1 MSDQITYRIGA
12 IFNAKGNLAAKTGG
26 MAKAVSDL
34 SARLASAGRSVE
46 GFGNRMLSSSM
57 AAAAGWAKVG
67 AAIGGGA
74 MLAGAAVIAKAGFS
88 GNAGMEKLQNTIAG
102 TLQLFNHSAW
112 QADQLGTNIKVA
124 GAALAGLNRI
134 ADESPGELKD
144 VQELFTNML
153 PGARAATGSM
163 QRILDL
169 AQNVTLFTPTFG
181 GDFKM
186 AGSQISRMLTGGAG
200 AEMEVWRTLQPVLLS
215 VGQEMD
221 RVGQKGKKIFDKN
234 MEGGEKMTMAFNK
247 LSKGDRLAVL
257 EKTLAKGGG
266 DLAAMYGKSWEGAS
280 ATAISSGRKVSMA
293 FTAPIF
299 GEVKKALI
307 RAGEQ
312 PNSLLGKNKIGKM
325 QAQAGAIGALMAR
338 PVARMLDKLERGIR
352 YFQDNFNAV
361 FNRMYQVFQVGG
373 AILRAA
379 FAFGLAKMMAGA
391 AISAGAGAVRA
402 GRSVVGGARAI
413 GRSYNERRKK
423 MGDGGIATGIG
434 VFISRLSKGNPL
446 LLIAGQGMLSMSIGL
461 VAMIPMLLMA
471 AAALAVFSLVFVAI
485 AGVAAWVASKWEEL
499 SASVVKGFQDGSIT
513 LRPLVIA
520 ALVLWERLKQL
531 GGAFMGGATG
541 ASLMQGAINM
551 ATSVINGI
559 SEGIAIMANIAAGML
574 TIVGKLAQAYDAV
587 FGESDG
593 EKQIKRTS
601 ELMDQGMGY
610 FDAQK
615 RAAAEQANGFN
626 TRQAGFGEDAIA
638 MAAKLTDAAKSWRA
652 VDIKSL
658 DPGQID
664 DWTKK
669 ADQMAKDLFAG
680 DDKTDPK
687 KKPKGMSIGTAI
699 IQVDLRNTDPDR
711 MMVGLIEPIRKAT
724 KQPDS
729 SSFDMGGF

>member
-12 IFNAKGNLAAKTGG
+12 IFNAKGNLAAKAGG
-26 MAKAVSDL
+26 MAKSVSDL

-102 TLQLFNHSAW
+102 TLQLFNHSAG

-601 ELMDQGMGY
+601 ELMDQGMGW
-610 FDAQK
+610 DAAQK

-669 ADQMAKDLFAG
+669 ADDMAKNLFAG

>member
-102 TLQLFNHSAW
+102 TLQLFNHSAG